1 MELCMIEGGW
11 DMWTRAQVKQRGKFG
26 FRANYWKSVLVAV
39 IISCIAAGS
48 FSFGG
53 AGGSSVTDDF
63 LSDQISKA
71 EDHIMGWD
79 DADSDDDWDD
89 DDWDDD
95 NWDDDFMSGFQQGY
109 NSVDGTSDEDID
121 VIRAGMAALI
131 GFIVVFLVIFVVAL
145 AVAFTITAFL
155 LNPLELG
162 CKRFFLRNLN
172 MKAEVKEVCFSFD
185 HSYMNI
191 VKTLFFRDLYTFL
204 WSLLF
209 IIPGIIKAYEYQMI
223 PYLLAEHPDMPKDQA
238 FAMSRQMMKGQKWR
252 AFVLDLS
259 FLGWSILSLFTL
271 GILGLFYVNPY
282 KYSTKAALYETL
294 RYGQPADF
302 AANAQMNNMAARQ

>member
-1 MELCMIEGGW
+1 
-11 DMWTRAQVKQRGKFG
+11 MWTRAQVKQRGKFG
-26 FRANYWKSVLVAV
+26 FKANYWKSVLVAV

-53 AGGSSVTDDF
+53 AGGSSVTDNF
-63 LSDQISKA
+63 ISDQVSKA

-79 DADSDDDWDD
+79 DDTDDWDSS
-89 DDWDDD
+89 D
-95 NWDDDFMSGFQQGY
+95 NWDDDFMAGFQQGY
-109 NSVDGTSDEDID
+109 SSVDGAADAGVD
-121 VIRAGMAALI
+121 VVRAGMAALI
-131 GFIVVFLVIFVVAL
+131 GFILVFLVIFVVAF
-145 AVAFTITAFL
+145 AIAFAISAFL

-209 IIPGIIKAYEYQMI
+209 IIPGIVKAYEYQMI
-223 PYLLAEHPDMPKDQA
+223 PFLLAEQPDMPKEQA
-238 FAMSRQMMKGQKWR
+238 FAISRQMMKGQKWK

-259 FLGWSILSLFTL
+259 FLGWSILSMFTL

-302 AANAQMNNMAARQ
+302 SANAQMNNMAVGQ

>member
-1 MELCMIEGGW
+1 
-11 DMWTRAQVKQRGKFG
+11 MWTRAQVKQRGKFG
-26 FRANYWKSVLVAV
+26 FKANYWKSVLVAV

-79 DADSDDDWDD
+79 DTDRDDD
-89 DDWDDD
+89 
-95 NWDDDFMSGFQQGY
+95 WDDDFMSGFQQGY
-109 NSVDGTSDEDID
+109 NSVDGAFDADLD
-121 VIRAGMAALI
+121 VIRAGMAAMI
-131 GFIVVFLVIFVVAL
+131 GFILVFLVIFVVAF
-145 AVAFTITAFL
+145 AIAFAITAFL

-238 FAMSRQMMKGQKWR
+238 FAISRQMMKGQKWN

>member
-1 MELCMIEGGW
+1 
-11 DMWTRAQVKQRGKFG
+11 MWTRAQVKQRGKFG

-109 NSVDGTSDEDID
+109 NSVDGTSDENID

>member
-131 GFIVVFLVIFVVAL
+131 GFIVVFLVIFVVAI

>member
-79 DADSDDDWDD
+79 DADSD

>member
-79 DADSDDDWDD
+79 DTDSDDDWDD

-95 NWDDDFMSGFQQGY
+95 FISGFQQGY
-109 NSVDGTSDEDID
+109 NSVDGASDEDFD

-131 GFIVVFLVIFVVAL
+131 GFILVFLVIFVVAL

>member
-1 MELCMIEGGW
+1 
-11 DMWTRAQVKQRGKFG
+11 MWTRAQVKQRGKFG

-79 DADSDDDWDD
+79 DTDSDDDWDD

-95 NWDDDFMSGFQQGY
+95 DWDDDFMSGFQQGY
-109 NSVDGTSDEDID
+109 NSVDGTSDEDFD

-131 GFIVVFLVIFVVAL
+131 GFILVFLVIFVVAL
-145 AVAFTITAFL
+145 AIAFAITAFL

-191 VKTLFFRDLYTFL
+191 VKTLFFRDFYTFL

-209 IIPGIIKAYEYQMI
+209 IIPGIVKAYEYQMI
-223 PYLLAEHPDMPKDQA
+223 PFLLAEQPDMPKEQA
-238 FAMSRQMMKGQKWR
+238 FAISRQMMKGQKWK

-259 FLGWSILSLFTL
+259 FLGWSILSMFTL

-302 AANAQMNNMAARQ
+302 SANAQMNNMAVGQ

>member
-1 MELCMIEGGW
+1 
-11 DMWTRAQVKQRGKFG
+11 MWTRAQVKQRGKFG

-79 DADSDDDWDD
+79 DTDSDDDWDD

-95 NWDDDFMSGFQQGY
+95 DWDDDDWDDDFMSGFQQGY
-109 NSVDGTSDEDID
+109 NSVDGTSDEDFD

-131 GFIVVFLVIFVVAL
+131 GFILVFLVIFVVAL
-145 AVAFTITAFL
+145 AIAFAITAFL

-209 IIPGIIKAYEYQMI
+209 IIPGIVKAYEYQMI
-223 PYLLAEHPDMPKDQA
+223 PFLLAEQPDMPKEQA
-238 FAMSRQMMKGQKWR
+238 FAISRQMMKGQKWK
-252 AFVLDLS
+252 AFVLELS
-259 FLGWSILSLFTL
+259 FLGWSILSMFTL

-302 AANAQMNNMAARQ
+302 SANAQMNNMAVGQ

>member
-1 MELCMIEGGW
+1 
-11 DMWTRAQVKQRGKFG
+11 MWTRAQVKQRGKFG

-109 NSVDGTSDEDID
+109 NSVDGTSDENID

-131 GFIVVFLVIFVVAL
+131 GFIVVFLVIFVVAI

>member
-1 MELCMIEGGW
+1 
-11 DMWTRAQVKQRGKFG
+11 MWTRAQVKQRGKFG

-131 GFIVVFLVIFVVAL
+131 GFIVVFLVIFVVAI

>member
-1 MELCMIEGGW
+1 
-11 DMWTRAQVKQRGKFG
+11 MWTRAQVKQRGKFG

-53 AGGSSVTDDF
+53 VGGSSVTDDF

>member
-1 MELCMIEGGW
+1 
-11 DMWTRAQVKQRGKFG
+11 MWTRAQVKQRGKFG
-26 FRANYWKSVLVAV
+26 FKANYWKSVLVAV
-39 IISCIAAGS
+39 IISCIAAGG

-53 AGGSSVTDDF
+53 AGGSSVSDNF
-63 LSDQISKA
+63 ISDQVSKA

-89 DDWDDD
+89 ND
-95 NWDDDFMSGFQQGY
+95 WDDDFMSGFQQGY
-109 NSVDGTSDEDID
+109 NSVDGTSDADFD

-131 GFIVVFLVIFVVAL
+131 GFILVFLVIFVVAF
-145 AVAFTITAFL
+145 AIAFAITAFL

-209 IIPGIIKAYEYQMI
+209 IIPGIVKAYEYQMI
-223 PYLLAEHPDMPKDQA
+223 PFLLAEQPDMPKEQA
-238 FAMSRQMMKGQKWR
+238 FAISRQMMKGQKWK

-259 FLGWSILSLFTL
+259 FLGWSILSMFTL

-302 AANAQMNNMAARQ
+302 SANAQMNNMAVGQ

>member
-1 MELCMIEGGW
+1 
-11 DMWTRAQVKQRGKFG
+11 MWTRAQVKQRGKFG

-63 LSDQISKA
+63 LSDQISKT

-79 DADSDDDWDD
+79 DTDSDDDWDD

-95 NWDDDFMSGFQQGY
+95 DWDDDFMSGFQQGY
-109 NSVDGTSDEDID
+109 NSVDGTSDEDFD

-131 GFIVVFLVIFVVAL
+131 GFILVFLVIFVVAL
-145 AVAFTITAFL
+145 AIAFAITAFL

-223 PYLLAEHPDMPKDQA
+223 PYLLAEQPDMPKEQA
-238 FAMSRQMMKGQKWR
+238 FAMSRQMMKGQKWK

-259 FLGWSILSLFTL
+259 FLGWSILSMFTL

-302 AANAQMNNMAARQ
+302 SANAQMNNMAVGQ

>member
-1 MELCMIEGGW
+1 
-11 DMWTRAQVKQRGKFG
+11 MWTRAQVKQRGKFG

-79 DADSDDDWDD
+79 DTDSDDDWDD

-95 NWDDDFMSGFQQGY
+95 DWDDDDWDDDDWDDDFMSGFQQGY
-109 NSVDGTSDEDID
+109 NSVDGTSDEDFD

-131 GFIVVFLVIFVVAL
+131 GFILVFLVIFVVAF
-145 AVAFTITAFL
+145 AIAFAISAFL

-209 IIPGIIKAYEYQMI
+209 IIPGIVKAYEYQMI
-223 PYLLAEHPDMPKDQA
+223 PFLLAEQPDMPKEQA
-238 FAMSRQMMKGQKWR
+238 FAISRQMMKGQKWK

-259 FLGWSILSLFTL
+259 FLGWSILSMFTL

-302 AANAQMNNMAARQ
+302 SANAQMNNMAVGQ

>member
-1 MELCMIEGGW
+1 
-11 DMWTRAQVKQRGKFG
+11 MWTRAQVKQRGKFG
-26 FRANYWKSVLVAV
+26 FKANYWKAVLVAV

-53 AGGSSVTDDF
+53 AGGSSLTDDF
-63 LSDQISKA
+63 ISDQVSKA

-79 DADSDDDWDD
+79 DDADDWDSS
-89 DDWDDD
+89 D
-95 NWDDDFMSGFQQGY
+95 NWDDDFMAGFQQGY
-109 NSVDGTSDEDID
+109 SSVDGASDAGID
-121 VIRAGMAALI
+121 VVRAGMAALI
-131 GFIVVFLVIFVVAL
+131 GVILVFLVIFVVAF
-145 AVAFTITAFL
+145 AIAFAISAFL

-191 VKTLFFRDLYTFL
+191 VKTLFFRDLYIFL

-209 IIPGIIKAYEYQMI
+209 IIPGIVKAYEYQMI
-223 PYLLAEHPDMPKDQA
+223 PYLLAEQPDMPKEQA
-238 FAMSRQMMKGQKWR
+238 FAISRQMMKGQKWK

-259 FLGWSILSLFTL
+259 FLGWSILSMFTL

-302 AANAQMNNMAARQ
+302 SANAQMNNMAVGQ

>member
-1 MELCMIEGGW
+1 
-11 DMWTRAQVKQRGKFG
+11 MWTRAQVKQRGKFG

-79 DADSDDDWDD
+79 DTDSDDDWDD

-95 NWDDDFMSGFQQGY
+95 DWDDDDWDDDFMSGFQQGY
-109 NSVDGTSDEDID
+109 NSVDGTSDEDFD

-131 GFIVVFLVIFVVAL
+131 GFILVFLVIFVVAF
-145 AVAFTITAFL
+145 AIAFAISAFL

-209 IIPGIIKAYEYQMI
+209 IIPGIIKAYDYQMI
-223 PYLLAEHPDMPKDQA
+223 PYLLAEQPDMPKEQA
-238 FAMSRQMMKGQKWR
+238 FAMSRQMMKGQKWK

-259 FLGWSILSLFTL
+259 FLGWSILSMFTL
-271 GILGLFYVNPY
+271 GILGLFYVNAY

-302 AANAQMNNMAARQ
+302 SANAQMNNMAVGQ

>member
-1 MELCMIEGGW
+1 
-11 DMWTRAQVKQRGKFG
+11 MWTRAQVKQRGKFG
-26 FRANYWKSVLVAV
+26 FKANYWKSVLVAV
-39 IISCIAAGS
+39 IISCIAAGG

-53 AGGSSVTDDF
+53 AGGSSVTDNF
-63 LSDQISKA
+63 ISDQVSKA

-89 DDWDDD
+89 ND
-95 NWDDDFMSGFQQGY
+95 WDDDFMSGFQQGY
-109 NSVDGTSDEDID
+109 NSVDGTSDADFD

-131 GFIVVFLVIFVVAL
+131 GFILVFLVIFVVAF
-145 AVAFTITAFL
+145 AIAFAISAFL

-209 IIPGIIKAYEYQMI
+209 IIPGIVKAYEYQMI
-223 PYLLAEHPDMPKDQA
+223 PFLLAEQPDMPKEQA
-238 FAMSRQMMKGQKWR
+238 FAISRQMMKGQKWK

-259 FLGWSILSLFTL
+259 FLGWSILSMFTL

-302 AANAQMNNMAARQ
+302 SANAQMNNMAVGQ

>member
-1 MELCMIEGGW
+1 
-11 DMWTRAQVKQRGKFG
+11 MWTRAQVKQRGKFG

-63 LSDQISKA
+63 LSDQISKT

-79 DADSDDDWDD
+79 DTDSDDDWDD
-89 DDWDDD
+89 DD
-95 NWDDDFMSGFQQGY
+95 WDDDFMSGFQQGY
-109 NSVDGTSDEDID
+109 NSVDGTSDEDFD

-131 GFIVVFLVIFVVAL
+131 GFILVFLVIFVVAL
-145 AVAFTITAFL
+145 AIAFAITAFL

-223 PYLLAEHPDMPKDQA
+223 PYLLAEQPDMPKEQA
-238 FAMSRQMMKGQKWR
+238 FAMSRQMMKGQKWK

-259 FLGWSILSLFTL
+259 FLGWSILSMFTL

-302 AANAQMNNMAARQ
+302 SANAQMNNMAVGQ

>member
-1 MELCMIEGGW
+1 
-11 DMWTRAQVKQRGKFG
+11 MWTRAQVKQRGKFG

-79 DADSDDDWDD
+79 DTDSDDDWDD

-95 NWDDDFMSGFQQGY
+95 DWDDDDWDDDDWDDDFMSGFQQGY
-109 NSVDGTSDEDID
+109 NSVDGTSDEDFD

-131 GFIVVFLVIFVVAL
+131 GFILVFLVIFVVAL
-145 AVAFTITAFL
+145 AIAFAITAFL

-223 PYLLAEHPDMPKDQA
+223 PYLLAEQPDMPKEQA
-238 FAMSRQMMKGQKWR
+238 FAMSRQMMKGQKWK

-259 FLGWSILSLFTL
+259 FLGWSILSMFTL

-302 AANAQMNNMAARQ
+302 SANAQMNNMAVGQ

>member
-1 MELCMIEGGW
+1 
-11 DMWTRAQVKQRGKFG
+11 MWTRAQVKQRGKFG

-79 DADSDDDWDD
+79 DTDSDDDWDD

-95 NWDDDFMSGFQQGY
+95 DWDDDFMSGFQQGY
-109 NSVDGTSDEDID
+109 NSVDGTSDEDFD

-131 GFIVVFLVIFVVAL
+131 GFILVFLVIFVVAL
-145 AVAFTITAFL
+145 AIAFAITAFL

-209 IIPGIIKAYEYQMI
+209 IIPGIVKAYEYQMI
-223 PYLLAEHPDMPKDQA
+223 PFLLAEQPDMPKEQA
-238 FAMSRQMMKGQKWR
+238 FAISRQMMKGQKWK

-259 FLGWSILSLFTL
+259 FLGWSILSMFTL

-302 AANAQMNNMAARQ
+302 SANAQMNNMAVGQ

>member
-63 LSDQISKA
+63 LSDQISKV

-79 DADSDDDWDD
+79 DTDSDDDWDD

-95 NWDDDFMSGFQQGY
+95 DWDDDFISGFQQGY
-109 NSVDGTSDEDID
+109 NSVDGTSDEDFD

-131 GFIVVFLVIFVVAL
+131 GFILVFLVIFVVAL
-145 AVAFTITAFL
+145 AIAFTITAFL

-238 FAMSRQMMKGQKWR
+238 FAMSRQMMKGQKWK

>member
-1 MELCMIEGGW
+1 
-11 DMWTRAQVKQRGKFG
+11 MWTRAQVKQRGKFG

-63 LSDQISKA
+63 LSDQISKV

-79 DADSDDDWDD
+79 DTDSDDDWDD

-95 NWDDDFMSGFQQGY
+95 FISGFQQGY
-109 NSVDGTSDEDID
+109 NSVDGTSDEDFD

-131 GFIVVFLVIFVVAL
+131 GFILVFLVIFVVAL
-145 AVAFTITAFL
+145 AIAFAITAFL

-238 FAMSRQMMKGQKWR
+238 FAMSRQMMKGQKWK

>member
-1 MELCMIEGGW
+1 
-11 DMWTRAQVKQRGKFG
+11 MWTRAQVKQRGKFG

-53 AGGSSVTDDF
+53 AGGSSITDDF

-79 DADSDDDWDD
+79 DTDRDDDWDD

-95 NWDDDFMSGFQQGY
+95 DWDDDFMSGFQQGY
-109 NSVDGTSDEDID
+109 NSVDGTSDAELD

-131 GFIVVFLVIFVVAL
+131 GFILVFLVIFVVAL
-145 AVAFTITAFL
+145 AIAFAITAFL

-238 FAMSRQMMKGQKWR
+238 FAISRQMMKGQKWN

>member
-1 MELCMIEGGW
+1 
-11 DMWTRAQVKQRGKFG
+11 MWTRAQVKQRGKFG
-26 FRANYWKSVLVAV
+26 FKANYWKSVLVAV
-39 IISCIAAGS
+39 IISCIAAGG

-53 AGGSSVTDDF
+53 AGGSSVTDNF
-63 LSDQISKA
+63 ISDQVSKA

-89 DDWDDD
+89 ND
-95 NWDDDFMSGFQQGY
+95 WDDDFMSGFQQGY
-109 NSVDGTSDEDID
+109 NSVDGTSDADFD
-121 VIRAGMAALI
+121 VIRAGIAALI
-131 GFIVVFLVIFVVAL
+131 GFILVFLVIFVVAF
-145 AVAFTITAFL
+145 AIAFAISAFL

-209 IIPGIIKAYEYQMI
+209 IIPGIVKAYEYQMI
-223 PYLLAEHPDMPKDQA
+223 PFLLAEQPDMPKEQA
-238 FAMSRQMMKGQKWR
+238 FAISRQMMKGQKWK

-259 FLGWSILSLFTL
+259 FLGWSILSMFTL

-302 AANAQMNNMAARQ
+302 SANAQMNNMAVGQ

>member
-1 MELCMIEGGW
+1 
-11 DMWTRAQVKQRGKFG
+11 MWTRAQVKQRGKFG
-26 FRANYWKSVLVAV
+26 FKANYWKSVLVAV
-39 IISCIAAGS
+39 IISCIAAGG

-53 AGGSSVTDDF
+53 AGGSSVTDNF
-63 LSDQISKA
+63 ISDQVSKA

-89 DDWDDD
+89 N

-109 NSVDGTSDEDID
+109 NSVDGTSDADFD
-121 VIRAGMAALI
+121 VIRAGIAALI
-131 GFIVVFLVIFVVAL
+131 GFILVFLVIFVVAF
-145 AVAFTITAFL
+145 AIAFAISAFL

-209 IIPGIIKAYEYQMI
+209 IIPGIVKAYEYQMI
-223 PYLLAEHPDMPKDQA
+223 PFLLAEQPDMPKEQA
-238 FAMSRQMMKGQKWR
+238 FAISRQMMKGQKWK

-259 FLGWSILSLFTL
+259 FLGWSILSMFTL

-302 AANAQMNNMAARQ
+302 SANAQMNNMAVGQ

>member
-1 MELCMIEGGW
+1 
-11 DMWTRAQVKQRGKFG
+11 MWTRAQVKQRGKFG

-53 AGGSSVTDDF
+53 AGGSSITDDF

-79 DADSDDDWDD
+79 DTDRDDDWDD
-89 DDWDDD
+89 DDWDDND
-95 NWDDDFMSGFQQGY
+95 WDDDFMSGFQQGY
-109 NSVDGTSDEDID
+109 NSVDGASDADFD
-121 VIRAGMAALI
+121 VIRAGVAALI
-131 GFIVVFLVIFVVAL
+131 GVILVFLVIFVVAL
-145 AVAFTITAFL
+145 AIAFAITAFL

-238 FAMSRQMMKGQKWR
+238 FAMSRQMMKGQKWN

-302 AANAQMNNMAARQ
+302 AAKAQMNNMAARQ

>member
-1 MELCMIEGGW
+1 
-11 DMWTRAQVKQRGKFG
+11 MWTRAQVKQRGKFG
-26 FRANYWKSVLVAV
+26 FKANYWKSVLVAV
-39 IISCIAAGS
+39 IISCIAAGG

-53 AGGSSVTDDF
+53 AGGSSVTDNF
-63 LSDQISKA
+63 ISDQVSKA

-89 DDWDDD
+89 ND
-95 NWDDDFMSGFQQGY
+95 WDDDFMSGFQQGY
-109 NSVDGTSDEDID
+109 NSVDGTSDADFD

-131 GFIVVFLVIFVVAL
+131 GFILVFLVIFVVAF
-145 AVAFTITAFL
+145 AIAFAITAFL

-209 IIPGIIKAYEYQMI
+209 IIPGIVKAYEYQMI
-223 PYLLAEHPDMPKDQA
+223 PFLLAEQPDMPKEQA
-238 FAMSRQMMKGQKWR
+238 FAISRQMMKGQKWK

-259 FLGWSILSLFTL
+259 FLGWSILSMFTL

-302 AANAQMNNMAARQ
+302 SANAQMNNMAVGQ

>member
-1 MELCMIEGGW
+1 
-11 DMWTRAQVKQRGKFG
+11 MWTRAQVKQRGKFG

-79 DADSDDDWDD
+79 DTDSDDDWDD

-95 NWDDDFMSGFQQGY
+95 DWDDDFMSGFQQGY
-109 NSVDGTSDEDID
+109 NSVDGTSDEDFD

-131 GFIVVFLVIFVVAL
+131 GFILVFLVIFVVAL
-145 AVAFTITAFL
+145 AIAFAITAFL

-223 PYLLAEHPDMPKDQA
+223 PYLLAEQPDMPKEQA
-238 FAMSRQMMKGQKWR
+238 FAMSRQMMKGQKWK

-259 FLGWSILSLFTL
+259 FLGWSILSMFTL

-282 KYSTKAALYETL
+282 KYSTIAALYETL

-302 AANAQMNNMAARQ
+302 SANAQMNNMAVGQ

>member
-1 MELCMIEGGW
+1 
-11 DMWTRAQVKQRGKFG
+11 MWTRAQVKQRGKFG

-63 LSDQISKA
+63 LSDQISKT

-79 DADSDDDWDD
+79 DTDSDDDWDD

-95 NWDDDFMSGFQQGY
+95 DWDDDDWDDDFMSGFQQGY
-109 NSVDGTSDEDID
+109 NSVDGTSDEDFD

-131 GFIVVFLVIFVVAL
+131 GFILVFLVIFVVAL
-145 AVAFTITAFL
+145 AIAFAITAFL

-223 PYLLAEHPDMPKDQA
+223 PYLLAEQPDMPKEQA
-238 FAMSRQMMKGQKWR
+238 FAMSRQMMKGQKWK

-259 FLGWSILSLFTL
+259 FLGWSILSMFTL

-302 AANAQMNNMAARQ
+302 SANAQMNNMAVGQ

>member
-1 MELCMIEGGW
+1 
-11 DMWTRAQVKQRGKFG
+11 MWTRAQVKQRGKFG

-79 DADSDDDWDD
+79 DTDRDDDWDD

-95 NWDDDFMSGFQQGY
+95 DWDDDFMSGFQQGY
-109 NSVDGTSDEDID
+109 NSVDGTSDAELD

-131 GFIVVFLVIFVVAL
+131 GFILVFLVIFVVAL
-145 AVAFTITAFL
+145 AIAFAITAFL

-238 FAMSRQMMKGQKWR
+238 FAISRQMMKGQKWN

>member
-63 LSDQISKA
+63 LSDQISKT

-79 DADSDDDWDD
+79 DTDSDDDWDD
-89 DDWDDD
+89 DD
-95 NWDDDFMSGFQQGY
+95 WDDDFMSGFQQGY
-109 NSVDGTSDEDID
+109 NSVDGTSDEDFD

-131 GFIVVFLVIFVVAL
+131 GFILVFLVIFVVAL
-145 AVAFTITAFL
+145 AIAFAITAFL

-223 PYLLAEHPDMPKDQA
+223 PYLLAEQPDMPKEQA
-238 FAMSRQMMKGQKWR
+238 FAMSRQMMKGQKWK

-259 FLGWSILSLFTL
+259 FLGWSILSMFTL

-302 AANAQMNNMAARQ
+302 SANAQMNNMAVGQ

>member
-1 MELCMIEGGW
+1 MSKKSEDIEGGW

-26 FRANYWKSVLVAV
+26 FKANYWKSVLVAV
-39 IISCIAAGS
+39 IISCIAAGG

-53 AGGSSVTDDF
+53 AGGSSVTDNF
-63 LSDQISKA
+63 ISDQVSKA

-89 DDWDDD
+89 ND
-95 NWDDDFMSGFQQGY
+95 WDDDFMSGFQQGY
-109 NSVDGTSDEDID
+109 NSVDGTSDADFD
-121 VIRAGMAALI
+121 VIRAGIAALI
-131 GFIVVFLVIFVVAL
+131 GFILVFLVIFVVAF
-145 AVAFTITAFL
+145 AIAFAISAFL

-209 IIPGIIKAYEYQMI
+209 IIPGIVKAYEYQMI
-223 PYLLAEHPDMPKDQA
+223 PFLLAEQPDMPKEQA
-238 FAMSRQMMKGQKWR
+238 FAISRQMMKGQKWK

-259 FLGWSILSLFTL
+259 FLGWSILSMFTL

-302 AANAQMNNMAARQ
+302 SANAQMNNMAVGQ

>member
-1 MELCMIEGGW
+1 
-11 DMWTRAQVKQRGKFG
+11 MWTRAQVKQRGKFG
-26 FRANYWKSVLVAV
+26 FKANYWKSVLVAV
-39 IISCIAAGS
+39 IISCIAAGG

-53 AGGSSVTDDF
+53 AGGSSVTDNF
-63 LSDQISKA
+63 ISDQVSKA

-89 DDWDDD
+89 ND
-95 NWDDDFMSGFQQGY
+95 WDDDFMSGFQQGY
-109 NSVDGTSDEDID
+109 NSVDGTSDADFD
-121 VIRAGMAALI
+121 VIRAGIAALI
-131 GFIVVFLVIFVVAL
+131 GFILVFLVIFVVAF
-145 AVAFTITAFL
+145 AIAFAISAFL

-238 FAMSRQMMKGQKWR
+238 FAMSRQMMKGQKWK

>member
-26 FRANYWKSVLVAV
+26 FKANYWKSVLVAV

-79 DADSDDDWDD
+79 DTDRDDDWDD
-89 DDWDDD
+89 DDWDDND
-95 NWDDDFMSGFQQGY
+95 WDDDFMSGFQQGY
-109 NSVDGTSDEDID
+109 NSVDGASDADLD
-121 VIRAGMAALI
+121 VIKAGMAALI
-131 GFIVVFLVIFVVAL
+131 GFILVFLVIFVVAL
-145 AVAFTITAFL
+145 AIAFAITAFL

-209 IIPGIIKAYEYQMI
+209 IVPGIIKAYEYQMI

-238 FAMSRQMMKGQKWR
+238 FAMSRQMMKGQKWK

>member
-1 MELCMIEGGW
+1 
-11 DMWTRAQVKQRGKFG
+11 MWTRAQVKQRGKFG

-79 DADSDDDWDD
+79 DTDSDDDWDD

-95 NWDDDFMSGFQQGY
+95 DWDDDFMSGFQQGY
-109 NSVDGTSDEDID
+109 NSVDGTSDEDFD

-131 GFIVVFLVIFVVAL
+131 GFILVFLVIFVVAL
-145 AVAFTITAFL
+145 AIAFAITAFL

-223 PYLLAEHPDMPKDQA
+223 PYLLAEQPDMPKEQA
-238 FAMSRQMMKGQKWR
+238 FAMSRQMMKGQKWK

-259 FLGWSILSLFTL
+259 FLGWSILSMFTL

-302 AANAQMNNMAARQ
+302 SANAQMNNMAVGQ

>member
-1 MELCMIEGGW
+1 
-11 DMWTRAQVKQRGKFG
+11 MWTRAQVKQRGKFG

-79 DADSDDDWDD
+79 DTDSDDDWDD
-89 DDWDDD
+89 DD
-95 NWDDDFMSGFQQGY
+95 WDDDFMSGFQQGY
-109 NSVDGTSDEDID
+109 NSVDGTSDEDFD

-131 GFIVVFLVIFVVAL
+131 GFILVFLVIFVVAL
-145 AVAFTITAFL
+145 AIAFAITAFL

-223 PYLLAEHPDMPKDQA
+223 PYLLAEQPDMPKEQA
-238 FAMSRQMMKGQKWR
+238 FAMSRQMMKGQKWK

-259 FLGWSILSLFTL
+259 FLGWSILSMFTL

-302 AANAQMNNMAARQ
+302 SANAQMNNMAVGQ

>member
-1 MELCMIEGGW
+1 
-11 DMWTRAQVKQRGKFG
+11 MWTRAQVKQRGKFG

-79 DADSDDDWDD
+79 DTDSDDDWDD

-95 NWDDDFMSGFQQGY
+95 DWDDDDWDDDDWDDDFMSGFQQGY
-109 NSVDGTSDEDID
+109 NSVDGTSDEDFD

-131 GFIVVFLVIFVVAL
+131 GFILVFLVIFVVAL
-145 AVAFTITAFL
+145 AIAFAITAFL

-209 IIPGIIKAYEYQMI
+209 IIPGIVKAYEYQMI
-223 PYLLAEHPDMPKDQA
+223 PFLLAEQPDMPKEQA
-238 FAMSRQMMKGQKWR
+238 FAISRQMMKGQKWK

-259 FLGWSILSLFTL
+259 FLGWSILSMFTL

-302 AANAQMNNMAARQ
+302 SANAQMNNMAVGQ

>member
-79 DADSDDDWDD
+79 DTDRDDDWDD
-89 DDWDDD
+89 EDWDDND
-95 NWDDDFMSGFQQGY
+95 WDDDFMSGFQQGY
-109 NSVDGTSDEDID
+109 NSVDGASDADFD

-131 GFIVVFLVIFVVAL
+131 GFILVFLVIFVVAL
-145 AVAFTITAFL
+145 AIAFAITAFL

-238 FAMSRQMMKGQKWR
+238 FAMSRQMMKGQKWK

-294 RYGQPADF
+294 RYGQPEDF